1 MAAADQGCHRELCSA
16 LPLDLRST
24 SALPVSTLL
33 CPWEVDYVDYADGCP
48 FPLASGWEPRGS
60 LAGGGRREEGKVGL
74 FTSLAP
80 FLGWRHPSSRPTV
93 PVRQPLHTAAAS
105 THSHGGG
112 LQALCFPCGC
122 PHPLTPSYR
131 SSSLSSLRFTWLDCF
146 ISSLPGLELIQS
158 GSKEMGW
165 EGDY

>member
-1 MAAADQGCHRELCSA
+1 M
-16 LPLDLRST
+16 
-24 SALPVSTLL
+24 
-33 CPWEVDYVDYADGCP
+33 DYTDGCP
-48 FPLASGWEPRGS
+48 FPLASGWEPRGR

-74 FTSLAP
+74 FMSLAP

-93 PVRQPLHTAAAS
+93 PVRQPLHTAAAG

-165 EGDY
+165 EWGLLKALGVNAEREGVGEGGDWGMVGSDVVKQGI